1 MHDSYFQ
8 NASNDAIAT
17 RKHHANTARTHDQCT
32 AMLHCHDYC
41 GNDVDS
47 LRSSHKRAITGKV
60 LDPTLLCLLMA
71 WGAAGTA
78 GRFDRFFMHSNQSLC
93 TSHSCEHGIELWQEN
108 SHDSTFT
115 ALMQR
120 VAARSITT
128 SLYEKMAAPPKVLR
142 LIALFDT

>member
-41 GNDVDS
+41 ANDVDS

-60 LDPTLLCLLMA
+60 LDPNLPRHIDGPRRSRDGSTISPLL
-71 WGAAGTA
+71 
-78 GRFDRFFMHSNQSLC
+78 REIEPI
-93 TSHSCEHGIELWQEN
+93 TSHQPQS
-108 SHDSTFT
+108 
-115 ALMQR
+115 
-120 VAARSITT
+120 
-128 SLYEKMAAPPKVLR
+128 
-142 LIALFDT
+142 